1 MLRPANEGVR
11 IYTVD
16 STIKFGGEVPPEVPN
31 AKR

>member
-16 STIKFGGEVPPEVPN
+16 STIRFGGEVTPEVPS
-31 AKR
+31 ARH